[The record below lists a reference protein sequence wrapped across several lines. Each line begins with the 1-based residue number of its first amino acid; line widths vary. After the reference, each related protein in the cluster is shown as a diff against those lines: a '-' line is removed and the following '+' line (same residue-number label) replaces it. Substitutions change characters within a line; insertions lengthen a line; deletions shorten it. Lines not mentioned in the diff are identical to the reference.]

1 MPLSLHTFCR
11 AELSASDRSGF
22 VAALQGIRNAAA
34 LANASI
40 PLPLVPQL
48 ANATVEYAARLTLVS
63 AEYASIRPFPS
74 FCFHHTPSDPPDT
87 VDTLTPQLLIPV
99 GALSACRAASRH
111 FTAGLRSRH
120 TAFSRQQRSSSRT

>member
-1 MPLSLHTFCR
+1 MLHAAAGSETVCSHNTAFADLLSTARTIPLSRHSVCR

-22 VAALQGIRNAAA
+22 IAALQGIRNAAA

-63 AEYASIRPFPS
+63 DKCVSICSFASFL
-74 FCFHHTPSDPPDT
+74 FHHTPS
-87 VDTLTPQLLIPV
+87 
-99 GALSACRAASRH
+99 
-111 FTAGLRSRH
+111 GLPKNLGITH
-120 TAFSRQQRSSSRT
+120 TKLCTW